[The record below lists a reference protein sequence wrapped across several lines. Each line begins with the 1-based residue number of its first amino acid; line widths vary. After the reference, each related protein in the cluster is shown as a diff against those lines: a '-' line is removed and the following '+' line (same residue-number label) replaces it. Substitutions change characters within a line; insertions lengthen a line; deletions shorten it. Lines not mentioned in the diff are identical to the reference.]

1 MGSLNAALALL
12 MLGEEFD
19 VETCFEEVC
28 EATRTLLLAKELART
43 AVGAHDNSA
52 RTNE

>member
-1 MGSLNAALALL
+1 VGSLNAALALL

-28 EATRTLLLAKELART
+28 EAPRTLLLAGELATT
-43 AVGAHDNSA
+43 AVVAHDKSVS
-52 RTNE
+52 TNE